1 MFEASCVPIRILIS
15 SGMMFLGEIGVN
27 NGKIS
32 LVLIDSFTLVFE
44 LLLQYCLNFVLLD
57 MAFFQTP

>member
-1 MFEASCVPIRILIS
+1 
-15 SGMMFLGEIGVN
+15 MFLGEIGVN